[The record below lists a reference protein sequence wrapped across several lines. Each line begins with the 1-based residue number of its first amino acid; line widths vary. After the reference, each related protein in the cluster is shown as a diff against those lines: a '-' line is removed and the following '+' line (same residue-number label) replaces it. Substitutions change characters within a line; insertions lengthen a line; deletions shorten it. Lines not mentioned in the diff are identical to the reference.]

1 MRWFKSLTRELP
13 FFTLKSW
20 KYVYT
25 KGWPKFLGFGLKKHS
40 IYYSKRG
47 IIEVYRGKKEY
58 DGFIKNLEKFCLEKP
73 DLLMHYYDELEQLDK
88 KIQEFSRR
96 EVKNKEELK
105 VLIKEIGGMFDYY
118 ATMYLIKTYS
128 NYVLT
133 GEVIEKQPELVK
145 RAKSLV
151 SRAEWFDM
159 AKSLWKKASSILGL
173 PEKTIRMLTLGE
185 MLAYIDAG
193 VVDSE
198 LAEKRFNGFLWDIKT
213 DKWYYGTDADE
224 YIKQIDTEPEISQD
238 IVKGVVANKGKA
250 TGEVVIVL
258 GTVDF
263 HKIKKGCI
271 LVAHMTAP
279 WYTPHIPKVKAIVTD
294 EGGIGTHAAVKSRE
308 FGIPCIIGTKI
319 ATKVLKDGDM
329 VEVDAEKG
337 IVRKIR

>member
-1 MRWFKSLTRELP
+1 MKWFNSLTRELP
-13 FFTLKSW
+13 FFTLENW

-25 KGWPKFLGFGLKKHS
+25 KGWPKLLGFGLKKHS

-47 IIEVYRGKKEY
+47 IVEIYREKEEY
-58 DGFIKNLEKFCLEKP
+58 DDFIKKLEKFCLEKP
-73 DLLMHYYDELEQLDK
+73 DLLMHYYDELERLDK
-88 KIQEFSRR
+88 KIQEFSKR

-105 VLIKEIGGMFDYY
+105 ALIEEISEMFDYY
-118 ATMYLIKTYS
+118 ATVYLIKTYS

-133 GEVIEKQPELVK
+133 EEVIEKQPELVK

-151 SRAEWFDM
+151 SRAMWFDM

-173 PEKTIRMLTLGE
+173 PEKTIKMLTLKE
-185 MLAYIDAG
+185 MLAYIDTGA
-193 VVDSE
+193 VDSE

-213 DKWYYGTDADE
+213 DKWYYGKDADE
-224 YIKQIDTEPEISQD
+224 FFKQLGIETTISQD
-238 IVKGVVANKGKA
+238 IIKGVVANKGKA
-250 TGEVVIVL
+250 TGKVVVAL

-263 HKIKKGCI
+263 HKITKGCI

-279 WYTPHIPKVKAIVTD
+279 WYTPYIPKVKAIVTD
-294 EGGIGTHAAVKSRE
+294 EGGIGTHAAVISRE

-329 VEVDAEKG
+329 VEVDADNG
-337 IVRKIR
+337 IVRKIG